1 MTSSFRS
8 EPLPPRE
15 FVADPLPR
23 PASQFRGT
31 RVGQEMP
38 QPENAEK
45 PLADP
50 EELLRQTYERGR
62 EAGRAELP
70 WQEAEALQSAQA
82 ALSRAASALED
93 ERRGSLRAQRE
104 TVIELAL
111 AVAQRILE
119 HEVSARLDDLEP
131 LLERA
136 LALLARRGPVVL
148 LPGARR
154 SGNATR
160 RRRARAG
167 AARGRRRRADRSG
180 PGLRPGDARLSA
192 GSAGVDASIE
202 TILSQFRSELRG
214 LVRPEE
220 EVA

>member
-148 LPGARR
+148 HLAPGDLE
-154 SGNATR
+154 TL
-160 RRRARAG
+160 RAG
-167 AARGRRRRADRSG
+167 GAPELEQLAGDAVERIEAD

-202 TILSQFRSELRG
+202 MILSQFRSELRG
-214 LVRPEE
+214 LVRLEE

>member
-1 MTSSFRS
+1 MTSSYRS

-23 PASQFRGT
+23 PASQFRGN
-31 RVGQEMP
+31 RARQEVP
-38 QPENAEK
+38 QPESVEE

-50 EELLRQTYERGR
+50 EELLRQAYERGR

-70 WQEAEALQSAQA
+70 WQEAEALQSAEK
-82 ALSRAASALED
+82 ALSRAASALDD

-111 AVAQRILE
+111 VVARRILE

-136 LALLARRGPVVL
+136 LALLARKGPVVL
-148 LPGARR
+148 YLAPGDLE
-154 SGNATR
+154 TL
-160 RRRARAG
+160 RAG
-167 AARGRRRRADRSG
+167 GAPALERLAGDAVERIEAD
-180 PGLRPGDARLSA
+180 PGLRPGDARISA
-192 GSAGVDASIE
+192 GSAGVDASID
-202 TILSQFRSELRG
+202 TILSQFRGELRG
-214 LVRPEE
+214 LVHLEE
-220 EVA
+220 GVA